1 MAWAALGKAVIGGA
15 KAGAKKI
22 ATDKLLNRKKKPA
35 ARKPTLDELIADVR
49 GSGEPTKGGE
59 LAVRPTTSLVPS
71 PGGSIQ
77 KHTGREGEYGSIE
90 DNVIRIKSKVI
101 AVDSILKGT
110 LAAQKA
116 RKADQRKAQEQADAS
131 GAEAGLE
138 GKKKKKKGLG
148 LKKFVPKVAMN
159 AWQKMINFFQTM
171 VLGYVALQLL
181 PLLPQLLKF
190 VEGLSNVIG
199 WVTDIGLGL
208 FTALTTLVDW
218 GYKLYDMGM
227 GFVKNIAGEEGAK
240 KIEQFMGVIGDLVKG
255 FLVWKIIGKKIFES
269 IVKSVTRIFRIAR
282 IILKKALR
290 FGKKAL
296 QFAANIAKNII
307 SSAKNIASRLGK
319 NLMKIPGVKNIVG
332 KVGRIGGNIL
342 KTGANVL
349 TKGKGLL
356 SKGAGLLSKGG
367 GAAAGKVGGL
377 AAKFLGPAAK
387 ALGPVMK
394 VVGPGI
400 KKFASRIPIL
410 GPIIVAVVSIMSGDS
425 LAQALFKGV
434 GAALGGALGAT
445 LAAGITAAT
454 VGIGALLAPAMTMLG
469 ELLGTF
475 VGDLLFELFMGGGFK
490 GAMKKLKG
498 ALGGIFKGI
507 FNAGKAVF
515 NFFKDGFGRFIS
527 TFPMVK
533 FPETGIGTMLAK
545 VLSINPIYKALLGW
559 KVPGWKVIPKAI
571 RGFSLG
577 KLLDSLP
584 NIPQMLGFIF
594 NMHPLL
600 KGLVKDGK
608 VEGFPAVWQLMNP
621 AFMINHLKESF
632 FPSKG
637 GATAASTDAAAGGA
651 GEVGEGMEGEKEEK
665 KMEEDSSSDLV
676 LDENQGDNDRKIFE
690 LEQRRA
696 EIIDSNNW
704 ENTKEIENHP
714 DIKAI
719 DKEISSLKTGTQS
732 DTQEQK
738 GPKPEGMMRGLAGA
752 ADFLTG
758 GFFDF
763 DKRGD
768 SKLDTA
774 RKGMA
779 DFVTGGMFDF
789 DKKGDSK
796 LDTAR
801 KGAMDFVTGGVFDF
815 DKKGDSKLDNVRKG
829 MMDFA
834 TGGLTDLDGK
844 GGKPFGAARV
854 LAGAGDV
861 LTGNRFDF
869 DRHGEKKSLIE
880 SLNEYASYEE
890 GASQTV
896 VMNLSDDGGDQQ
908 QPIEPQVK
916 TVFVP
921 IVSSSDDTFDVM
933 YMR

>member
-1 MAWAALGKAVIGGA
+1 MWAALGKVAAGAVKG
-15 KAGAKKI
+15 GAKKI

-35 ARKPTLDELIADVR
+35 VKKPTLDELIADVR
-49 GSGEPTKGGE
+49 GSGEPAKGGA
-59 LAVRPTTSLVPS
+59 LVVRPTTSLVPS
-71 PGGSIQ
+71 PGGDIQ
-77 KHTGREGEYGSIE
+77 KHTGKEGEYGSIE
-90 DNVIRIKSKVI
+90 DNLIRIKVKTI
-101 AVDSILKGT
+101 SIDQVLKGT

-131 GAEAGLE
+131 GAEASLE
-138 GKKKKKKGLG
+138 GKKKKKKGLN
-148 LKKFVPKVAMN
+148 LKRFVPKVAMN

-171 VLGYVALQLL
+171 VLGYVGLQLL

-190 VEGLSNVIG
+190 VKGLSNVIG
-199 WVTDIGLGL
+199 WATGIGLGFL
-208 FTALTTLVDW
+208 TALTTLVDW
-218 GYKLYDMGM
+218 AYKLYDMGM
-227 GFVKNIAGEEGAK
+227 GFVKNLVGEEGAEK
-240 KIEQFMGVIGDLVKG
+240 LGQFMGVLGDLVKG

-282 IILKKALR
+282 VILKKALR

-307 SSAKNIASRLGK
+307 SSAKNIASKLGK
-319 NLMKIPGVKNIVG
+319 NLMKIPGVKNVVG
-332 KVGRIGGNIL
+332 KVGRIGGNLL

-377 AAKFLGPAAK
+377 AAKFLGPASK

-545 VLSINPIYKALLGW
+545 VLSVNPIYKALLGW
-559 KVPGWKVIPKAI
+559 KVPDWKVIPKAI

-577 KLLDSLP
+577 GLLDSLP
-584 NIPQMLGFIF
+584 NIPEMLGFIF

-637 GATAASTDAAAGGA
+637 GVTAASTDAAGGGA
-651 GEVGEGMEGEKEEK
+651 GEVGEGKEDEKEGKEDDK
-665 KMEEDSSSDLV
+665 KMEESSSDLV
-676 LDENQGDNDRKIFE
+676 LDKNQGDNDRKIFE

-719 DKEISSLKTGTQS
+719 DEEIANLKSKKEGKQGS
-732 DTQEQK
+732 
-738 GPKPEGMMRGLAGA
+738 KPEGIMRGLTGA

-779 DFVTGGMFDF
+779 DFVTGG
-789 DKKGDSK
+789 
-796 LDTAR
+796 
-801 KGAMDFVTGGVFDF
+801 VFDF
-815 DKKGDSKLDNVRKG
+815 DKKGDSKFDTARKG
-829 MMDFA
+829 AVDFV
-834 TGGLTDLDGK
+834 TGGLTDFDGK
-844 GGKPFGAARV
+844 GGKPFGTARILSGAAD
-854 LAGAGDV
+854 A

-869 DRHGEKKSLIE
+869 DRRGGNKSLIE
-880 SLNEYASYEE
+880 NLNEYASYEE

-908 QPIEPQVK
+908 QSNEPQVK

-921 IVSSSDDTFDVM
+921 IVSSSDDAFDVM

>member
-22 ATDKLLNRKKKPA
+22 ATDKLLNRKKTTDDRRRSAKETMQKEGEFSGGGALATTASSIQPVAPLVPA
-35 ARKPTLDELIADVR
+35 A
-49 GSGEPTKGGE
+49 
-59 LAVRPTTSLVPS
+59 
-71 PGGSIQ
+71 PGGAIQ
-77 KHTGREGEYGSIE
+77 KHTGKEGEYGSIE
-90 DNVIRIKSKVI
+90 DNIIRIKVKTI
-101 AVDSILKGT
+101 SIDQVLKGT

-116 RKADQRKAQEQADAS
+116 RKADQRKAQEQAAAA

-138 GKKKKKKGLG
+138 GKKKKKG
-148 LKKFVPKVAMN
+148 LKLKRFVPKVAMN

-171 VLGYVALQLL
+171 VLGYVGLQLL
-181 PLLPQLLKF
+181 PLLPQLIKF
-190 VEGLSNVIG
+190 VQGLSTVVG
-199 WVTDIGLGL
+199 WATDIGLGF

-218 GYKLYDMGM
+218 AYKLYDMGM
-227 GFVKNIAGEEGAK
+227 GFVKNLVGEEGAEK
-240 KIEQFMGVIGDLVKG
+240 LGQFMGVLGDLVKG

-307 SSAKNIASRLGK
+307 SSAKNIASKLGK

-515 NFFKDGFGRFIS
+515 NFFKDGFGRFIN

-584 NIPQMLGFIF
+584 NIPEMLGFIF

-637 GATAASTDAAAGGA
+637 GATAASTDAATGGA
-651 GEVGEGMEGEKEEK
+651 GEVGEGKEGEKEGKEDDK
-665 KMEEDSSSDLV
+665 KVV
-676 LDENQGDNDRKIFE
+676 LDEKQKSNDLKIFE
-690 LEQRRA
+690 LEQKRA

-738 GPKPEGMMRGLAGA
+738 GTKPEGMMRGLAGA

-779 DFVTGGMFDF
+779 DFVTGGVFDF

-801 KGAMDFVTGGVFDF
+801 KG
-815 DKKGDSKLDNVRKG
+815 

-834 TGGLTDLDGK
+834 TGGLTDFDGK
-844 GGKPFGAARV
+844 GGKPFGTARILSGAA
-854 LAGAGDV
+854 DT

-869 DRHGEKKSLIE
+869 DRRGGNKSLIE
-880 SLNEYASYEE
+880 NLNEYASYEE

-896 VMNLSDDGGDQQ
+896 VMNLSDAGGGDQQ
-908 QPIEPQVK
+908 SPQPQIK
-916 TVFVP
+916 TVFLP
-921 IVSSSDDTFDVM
+921 AGSSSDDAFDVM